1 MSPWARGRIPWTRVA
16 WVLGAFAVYAVARAA
31 VAYAVPWRRAFDD
44 FFFLPETFRW
54 LGGGRLGEDATFARV
69 PLWHLMLGAHFA
81 VFRSYA
87 LIVLQGWIVLATIAV
102 YAAWVGPRAARMR
115 WLPLFVF
122 LLSPQILLYS
132 RQAVNELWIGLL
144 TISIM
149 LLGERRGARAALPM
163 GVLVGLSAFT
173 KPAAGLNAL
182 LALGYALRD
191 RAPRPPTLVRLALGA
206 ALVSLPLLAFAIWL
220 RGGWLVDNTTAFN
233 LSGMPLEAWRALP
246 DAAARQAAG
255 MGRFREVFAA
265 DPLGYLAAACV
276 RAVAWLA
283 RPSSLDLGMFYSGY
297 PLAWVG
303 AADAAALAILVVLAL
318 LGTTRRDAFV
328 WLLVAGWT
336 AACAFPLFTPRSPK
350 LVLLFPLL
358 LLAERG
364 VARLG
369 ARRADRMQVAKEALA

>member
-1 MSPWARGRIPWTRVA
+1 VPARGRIPWARVA
-16 WVLGAFAVYAVARAA
+16 WVLGAFAVYALARAW
-31 VAYAVPWRRAFDD
+31 VAHAVPWRRAFDD

-54 LGGGRLGEDATFARV
+54 LAGGRLGEDATFARV
-69 PLWHLMLGAHFA
+69 PLWHLMLGSHFA
-81 VFRSYA
+81 VFRGYA
-87 LIVLQGWIVLATIAV
+87 LIMLQGWIVLATIAV
-102 YAAWVGPRAARMR
+102 YAAWVGPRAARIR

-144 TISIM
+144 TIAVM

-163 GVLVGLSAFT
+163 GVLVGLAACT

-182 LALGYALRD
+182 IALGYALRD
-191 RAPRPPTLVRLALGA
+191 RSPRAPALARLALGV
-206 ALVSLPLLAFAIWL
+206 ALVSLPLLAIAVWL

-255 MGRFREVFAA
+255 LARFREVFAA
-265 DPLGYLAAACV
+265 DPLGYLAAAGV
-276 RAVAWLA
+276 RGVTWLV
-283 RPSSLDLGMFYSGY
+283 RPSSLDLGMFYSEY
-297 PLAWVG
+297 PLPWLG
-303 AADAAALAILVVLAL
+303 AADVAAFAILTLLAL

-350 LVLLFPLL
+350 VVLLFPLL

-364 VARLG
+364 VARMG
-369 ARRADRMQVAKEALA
+369 ARRLDRMQPAEEALA